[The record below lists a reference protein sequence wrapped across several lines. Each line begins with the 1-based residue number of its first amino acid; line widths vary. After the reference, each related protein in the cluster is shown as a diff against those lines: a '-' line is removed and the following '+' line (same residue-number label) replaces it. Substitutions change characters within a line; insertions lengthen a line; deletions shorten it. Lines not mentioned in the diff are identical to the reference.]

1 LDPSAFTSNSPGRLV
16 KSLQGAWTFVPN
28 PLPPKLN
35 WGEELA
41 VNLSA
46 ADRALGQLAGVG
58 GGLPNPH
65 LLIGPFVRREAVLS
79 SQIEGTRASLSDLLL
94 FEQSDAVENDVPDVR
109 EVSNYVRA
117 LEFGLERREEIPLGL
132 RLIKELHHHLMTGV
146 RGGDKTPGEFRRVQN
161 FIGSTNRIEEA
172 RFVPAATQVLDE
184 ALDAF
189 EKYLQTPATIPPL
202 VRLALLHYQFEAI
215 HPFNDGNGRIGRLL
229 ITLNLCVDGVLPQP
243 LLYLSAFLERHR
255 QEYYER
261 LLAVSQRGE
270 WEEWIRFFLQG
281 ITEEAADAVARA
293 ARLLALQR
301 DYRSRVQKARSSSLL
316 IKLIDALFVTPA
328 ITAGGVGELLSI
340 TATPAQNALDRLIDA
355 GILEEVTG
363 QKRNRVY
370 LAREIVR
377 VIDEDGPPR

>member
-1 LDPSAFTSNSPGRLV
+1 LDPAQFTLNSPGRLV

-28 PLPPKLN
+28 SLPPKLDWN
-35 WGEELA
+35 EELA
-41 VNLSA
+41 AILSA

-79 SQIEGTRASLSDLLL
+79 SQIEGTRATLSDLLL
-94 FEQSDAVENDVPDVR
+94 FEQSDSIENDVPDVR

-117 LEFGLERREEIPLGL
+117 LEFGLKRRAEIPLGL
-132 RLIKELHHHLMTGV
+132 RLIKEMHHQLMAGV

-161 FIGSTNRIEEA
+161 FIGSTNRIQDA
-172 RFVPAATQVLDE
+172 RFVPAATQMLDE
-184 ALDAF
+184 VLAVF
-189 EKYLQTPATIPPL
+189 ENFLQAPTKIPPL

-229 ITLNLCVDGVLPQP
+229 ITLILCVDEILPQP
-243 LLYLSAFLERHR
+243 LLYLSAYLERHR
-255 QEYYER
+255 QEYYDR
-261 LLAVSQRGE
+261 LLGVSQRGE
-270 WEEWIRFFLQG
+270 WKEWIGFFLEG
-281 ITEEAADAVARA
+281 IAQEAGDAVNRA

-301 DYRSRVQKARSSSLL
+301 EYRSRVQKARSSALL
-316 IKLIDALFVTPA
+316 VKLIDALFVTPA
-328 ITAGGVGELLSI
+328 ITAGGVGKLLSI
-340 TATPAQNALDRLIDA
+340 TATPAQNALERLIEA

-370 LAREIVR
+370 MARGIVG
-377 VIDEDGPPR
+377 VIEEDR